1 MLIAFLIRSSS
12 PLQGSQGGQKAAQSG
27 SLGLAQSISH
37 RQLPTARWGNAEAE
51 AGLSPLS
58 CPLSTISVRPGR
70 SPLAS
75 LSLSF
80 LVCTTGLRMVP
91 LGGGKDQG
99 GYVRSLALL
108 AGTSLHLSPLSGTS
122 QLSRRGH
129 TIITACGCDWALS
142 GRRQAVQ
149 TGNRERGIQKVR
161 QLPGFLCPL
170 GPGELHD

>member
-1 MLIAFLIRSSS
+1 MGLVRGHLTPSGAHR
-12 PLQGSQGGQKAAQSG
+12 PLGERGGGSETK
-27 SLGLAQSISH
+27 
-37 RQLPTARWGNAEAE
+37 
-51 AGLSPLS
+51 PLS
-58 CPLSTISVRPGR
+58 CPLSAISPGVSPGR

-91 LGGGKDQG
+91 LGDRKEQESMC
-99 GYVRSLALL
+99 RASHSWPALCS
-108 AGTSLHLSPLSGTS
+108 ACHPVPLSGTS

-142 GRRQAVQ
+142 GPPQPVQ
-149 TGNRERGIQKVR
+149 TRDREPGIQNTH

-170 GPGELHD
+170 GPCELHG

>member
-1 MLIAFLIRSSS
+1 MA
-12 PLQGSQGGQKAAQSG
+12 P
-27 SLGLAQSISH
+27 
-37 RQLPTARWGNAEAE
+37 
-51 AGLSPLS
+51 
-58 CPLSTISVRPGR
+58 
-70 SPLAS
+70 

-80 LVCTTGLRMVP
+80 LVYTTGLRMVP

-142 GRRQAVQ
+142 GPRQAVQ
-149 TGNRERGIQKVR
+149 TGNRERGIQNVR